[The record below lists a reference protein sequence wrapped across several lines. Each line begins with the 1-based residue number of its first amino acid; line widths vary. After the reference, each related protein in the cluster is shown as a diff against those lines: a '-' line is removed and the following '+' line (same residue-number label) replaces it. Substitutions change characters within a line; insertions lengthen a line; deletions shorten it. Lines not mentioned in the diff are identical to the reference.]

1 MKNIKSIVLVII
13 IIVLTISCSDR
24 SKRGSKIALN
34 NELDS
39 ASFAFGLSFANSLK
53 YSNYVDRLNI
63 DAVTAAI
70 RSVYGNDKDT
80 VLTREEV
87 TYILNNYF
95 RKTREERM
103 RRNLDE
109 GELFLSKNKKNKGVI
124 VTESGLQY
132 KILKEGTGR
141 TPTLNDKVRCNYRG
155 MLINGK
161 EFDSS
166 YKRGE
171 PAEFS
176 VKGVIKGWQ
185 EALQLMKEGAK
196 WELYIPTNL
205 AYGPRVRPGTLLEPN
220 MALIFEIELLEIVE
234 PEEKKE

>member
-1 MKNIKSIVLVII
+1 MKSIKSIVL
-13 IIVLTISCSDR
+13 IIVIVLITISCSNQ

-53 YSNYVDRLNI
+53 YSNYVELLNI
-63 DAVTAAI
+63 DAVMAAI
-70 RSVYGNDKDT
+70 RSVYGNEKDT

-109 GELFLSKNKKNKGVI
+109 GELFLAKNKKNKGVI

-132 KILKEGTGR
+132 KILKEGTGK
-141 TPTLNDKVRCNYRG
+141 TPTLNDKVKCNYRG
-155 MLINGK
+155 MLIDGE

-171 PAEFS
+171 PAGSTAINE
-176 VKGVIKGWQ
+176 GRIKMGI
-185 EALQLMKEGAK
+185 
-196 WELYIPTNL
+196 IPAHKSCLRTKSKT
-205 AYGPRVRPGTLLEPN
+205 RHFT
-220 MALIFEIELLEIVE
+220 
-234 PEEKKE
+234 